1 MSTRTWTPQQ
11 RQAIEDRGG
20 ALLLSA
26 AAGSGKTAVLT
37 QRAVERLA
45 DENAGVEA
53 DRLLIVTFTNA
64 AAAELRQRMTAALEE
79 KLAQRPDSVWL
90 KRQKLL
96 LGRASICTV
105 DSFCIDLLTQHAS
118 ETDLPGD
125 FTVIKT
131 AQETA
136 LRQEALEQALEEA
149 YQDEAFCRFA
159 SLYGKAR
166 SDRAAADAVL
176 RLYDMAC
183 SMAQPEAWWASLP
196 EAYAVHDAPA
206 DTAWGRELLEAA
218 AMTLRGV
225 QGRLRYALS
234 LAQENEELAPCAEV
248 LRDDLAQVQ
257 GLLQAAQAAD
267 WDACCAR
274 ARALSFLRF
283 PRVSKQADP
292 VEKGRV
298 QALRD
303 EAKKLLRELP
313 EKYFAADAAAF
324 AAEQEICRP
333 MVQALAAAVRR
344 FSDLLYEKKQEAK
357 AFAFDDLEHAA
368 LRLLQDENGER
379 TPLSQEL
386 GGYYAMVM
394 VDEYQ
399 DTNDLQ
405 DRLYRLLARPDGSNL
420 FFVGDVKQSIYGFR
434 EARPEFFMQK
444 RDAFAAYDGRHY
456 PATVYLSRNFRSTP
470 SVIRGINDIFAPLFC
485 RAVGGTAYAGDEA
498 LTPGVETDP
507 IQAPVQ
513 VIVTDT
519 TPQEDAPP
527 PPAGQKPDDSDTLAE
542 LICRMLKEKTPV
554 RDGGALRPCRAGDF
568 CILLRSPGT
577 RGRRYAEKLEALGV
591 GACCRAEDELLA
603 DGQVGLL
610 LSFLRV
616 LDNPG
621 QDIPLAA
628 VLLSPLFGFTP
639 DDLTRLRLEYRRG
652 SLYAALLHTQ
662 DARAA
667 AFLQR
672 LRALR
677 RRSLGM
683 PVQDICAMVLEETGL
698 YHLAGAT
705 PGGESCQQ
713 NLRAFQAVCADYA
726 GSGGLAGFLRLV
738 DAAVQNGRPLA
749 EKRGVGSPTD
759 KVQVMSIH
767 ASKGLEFPIVL
778 LAGAG
783 VGFNEQDARANL
795 LCHSRLGVAFKLQTG
810 EGRLLTPTLAVR
822 ALAARM
828 RRDTAGEEMRLL
840 YVALTRAKD
849 RLVLSWPQEKPAAAL
864 ARRALTLAACGGV
877 PDELALRQGAA
888 DGMSHWLQ
896 LALLAH
902 PDAAVLRACCGWED
916 LPCRTDTAG
925 RFAFSVQPAAPLA
938 LPEDERPLRTAALDA
953 ALAAALRENF
963 AAQPAPAGALPVK
976 VSVSALSHRT
986 AEPVLDKPAF
996 LYREGMTSAQRG
1008 TTLHRFL
1015 QLADLAAARQDL
1027 PRELERL
1034 TNEGYLEAEAAAQ
1047 IDRPALQ
1054 RFLHSAL
1061 LQRMLSAQRL
1071 LREYEFISRI
1081 PAALTVEES
1090 GDTTAG
1096 ETVFLLGIADCVLC
1110 NGTDAELVDYKTD
1123 RGKTPQQF
1131 LQAYAPQLSLYRQ
1144 AIEKRLGVTVRRS
1157 VIYSFDLGREIE
1169 VP

>member
-196 EAYAVHDAPA
+196 EAYAVHAAPA

-405 DRLYRLLARPDGSNL
+405 DRLYRLLARPGGSNL

-527 PPAGQKPDDSDTLAE
+527 P
-542 LICRMLKEKTPV
+542 
-554 RDGGALRPCRAGDF
+554 
-568 CILLRSPGT
+568 
-577 RGRRYAEKLEALGV
+577 
-591 GACCRAEDELLA
+591 
-603 DGQVGLL
+603 
-610 LSFLRV
+610 
-616 LDNPG
+616 
-621 QDIPLAA
+621 
-628 VLLSPLFGFTP
+628 
-639 DDLTRLRLEYRRG
+639 
-652 SLYAALLHTQ
+652 
-662 DARAA
+662 
-667 AFLQR
+667 
-672 LRALR
+672 
-677 RRSLGM
+677 
-683 PVQDICAMVLEETGL
+683 
-698 YHLAGAT
+698 
-705 PGGESCQQ
+705 
-713 NLRAFQAVCADYA
+713 
-726 GSGGLAGFLRLV
+726 
-738 DAAVQNGRPLA
+738 
-749 EKRGVGSPTD
+749 
-759 KVQVMSIH
+759 
-767 ASKGLEFPIVL
+767 
-778 LAGAG
+778 
-783 VGFNEQDARANL
+783 
-795 LCHSRLGVAFKLQTG
+795 
-810 EGRLLTPTLAVR
+810 
-822 ALAARM
+822 
-828 RRDTAGEEMRLL
+828 
-840 YVALTRAKD
+840 
-849 RLVLSWPQEKPAAAL
+849 
-864 ARRALTLAACGGV
+864 
-877 PDELALRQGAA
+877 
-888 DGMSHWLQ
+888 
-896 LALLAH
+896 
-902 PDAAVLRACCGWED
+902 
-916 LPCRTDTAG
+916 
-925 RFAFSVQPAAPLA
+925 
-938 LPEDERPLRTAALDA
+938 
-953 ALAAALRENF
+953 
-963 AAQPAPAGALPVK
+963 PAGALPVK

-1081 PAALTVEES
+1081 PAALTVEEG
-1090 GDTTAG
+1090 GDAAAG